1 MPILEADIKLLKS
14 QVMEDVPEG
23 GGASTGE
30 IIVDNVSNN
39 IFADIPELSR
49 ITGAVNL
56 RLGYLGVQT
65 ANTDPYRGARVVIG
79 KPPGDPRVSALLFQP
94 RPFDRRTDMQSRIE
108 SYLARGPK
116 WAGYLYD
123 QHIEGQRAIV
133 LLQREG
139 TELPAVGK
147 TLVLVGNEGLGTE
160 YQQYVRVTKV
170 ASQLR
175 EFTLSGPS
183 GTRNF
188 SRQVVTCDI
197 SDALRYDFA
206 GVPATDL
213 DSGSDFVGRA
223 VVRDTVVADAAR
235 YYGASPLA
243 VAGELGDTTISAE
256 SIYASIVPSA
266 QTETPIADARP
277 NQRLLAVQRAGEQ
290 SISFTASVTLSP
302 TSSLYV
308 GGAIYPGSLSV
319 AFSGGVTL
327 SDLGGVLRNGTT
339 PVGTV
344 DYANGVLT
352 AAAGQVFIGSATI
365 SYLPAGLPTVP
376 TETVAVPVTTSSRAQ
391 TLSITLN
398 PIPAPGTMSLSY
410 MVGGRW
416 YVLTDNGS
424 GALRGADSA
433 YGAGNLSFV
442 TGSLVATLGALPDVG
457 SDILLSWA
465 TSGFHDSIPAATAR
479 SYFTGSLGAIAAPG
493 TVTITWGGNSVTD
506 NGAGGFTGAGT
517 GTIDYA
523 TGAFEL
529 SPDTLPAPGQAWSAT
544 FGDAA
549 SAQTG
554 GTLATFTDLGTTFEG
569 NLPGAYRA
577 GSFSAEVE
585 VSLGRSDTPGQIY
598 GTSRR
603 RIVDDAAGKLWL
615 VTKTAD
621 GTTTR
626 NEVGTINATTGQLL
640 ITKTVTL
647 SANVYYTT
655 ELRRPMIGVIW
666 LPVEVQGW
674 NYQYAHFSQGS
685 PALTNVKYT
694 AGASSAQTAS
704 GTWSTLSVR
713 IPKPGSAVLVSGSI
727 AFTAGGHRYADRL
740 GRLLRDI
747 DPSTGAGADVGPV
760 DYIDGVATLSV
771 WPGLTTQPITLQ
783 AALIQYADV
792 LVTGASFRTP
802 LAPLRPA
809 SLSIAATRRSD
820 SAVITATA
828 DANGRINTASVVGI
842 VNVQTGVARVWFRK
856 ATGTADELLDLTSLG
871 IPGVT
876 TVYVDAVYADTL
888 RFGAVGYSYLPLD
901 ADVIGLDPVRLP
913 TDGRVPIFRPGDV
926 AMVHHTVTTSP
937 ATVSNGQTIDLGR
950 IRLARVRV
958 LGNDGA
964 TIPDGYTANLTAGT
978 ITFSNV
984 TGYAQPVRIEH
995 LIKDETLVID
1005 AQINGDIT
1013 LQRPLTHDFPLGSI
1027 VSSVLLVGTLFA
1039 RVPLMFDQQTWT
1051 GVWSDDLIGSAL
1063 SANYNGISHPM
1074 VVTNVA
1080 GVTERWAIVFTNSTT
1095 FRLIGEH
1102 LGVIAEGVTTSD
1114 FAPVNP
1120 AVGLP
1125 YFTIPAAGWG
1135 GGWATGNVLRLNTV
1149 GALHP
1154 LGLVRTIQQGD
1165 ATLDDDSF
1173 TVLVLGDRDKT

>member
-398 PIPAPGTMSLSY
+398 PIPAP
-410 MVGGRW
+410 
-416 YVLTDNGS
+416 
-424 GALRGADSA
+424 
-433 YGAGNLSFV
+433 V
-442 TGSLVATLGALPDVG
+442 TLLPPHV
-457 SDILLSWA
+457 IV
-465 TSGFHDSIPAATAR
+465 
-479 SYFTGSLGAIAAPG
+479 
-493 TVTITWGGNSVTD
+493 TV
-506 NGAGGFTGAGT
+506 
-517 GTIDYA
+517 
-523 TGAFEL
+523 
-529 SPDTLPAPGQAWSAT
+529 
-544 FGDAA
+544 
-549 SAQTG
+549 
-554 GTLATFTDLGTTFEG
+554 
-569 NLPGAYRA
+569 PGAA
-577 GSFSAEVE
+577 
-585 VSLGRSDTPGQIY
+585 
-598 GTSRR
+598 
-603 RIVDDAAGKLWL
+603 
-615 VTKTAD
+615 
-621 GTTTR
+621 
-626 NEVGTINATTGQLL
+626 
-640 ITKTVTL
+640 
-647 SANVYYTT
+647 
-655 ELRRPMIGVIW
+655 M
-666 LPVEVQGW
+666 
-674 NYQYAHFSQGS
+674 
-685 PALTNVKYT
+685 
-694 AGASSAQTAS
+694 
-704 GTWSTLSVR
+704 
-713 IPKPGSAVLVSGSI
+713 
-727 AFTAGGHRYADRL
+727 
-740 GRLLRDI
+740 
-747 DPSTGAGADVGPV
+747 
-760 DYIDGVATLSV
+760 
-771 WPGLTTQPITLQ
+771 
-783 AALIQYADV
+783 
-792 LVTGASFRTP
+792 
-802 LAPLRPA
+802 APR
-809 SLSIAATRRSD
+809 
-820 SAVITATA
+820 
-828 DANGRINTASVVGI
+828 
-842 VNVQTGVARVWFRK
+842 
-856 ATGTADELLDLTSLG
+856 
-871 IPGVT
+871 
-876 TVYVDAVYADTL
+876 
-888 RFGAVGYSYLPLD
+888 
-901 ADVIGLDPVRLP
+901 DPV
-913 TDGRVPIFRPGDV
+913 
-926 AMVHHTVTTSP
+926 
-937 ATVSNGQTIDLGR
+937 
-950 IRLARVRV
+950 
-958 LGNDGA
+958 
-964 TIPDGYTANLTAGT
+964 
-978 ITFSNV
+978 
-984 TGYAQPVRIEH
+984 
-995 LIKDETLVID
+995 K
-1005 AQINGDIT
+1005 
-1013 LQRPLTHDFPLGSI
+1013 
-1027 VSSVLLVGTLFA
+1027 
-1039 RVPLMFDQQTWT
+1039 
-1051 GVWSDDLIGSAL
+1051 
-1063 SANYNGISHPM
+1063 
-1074 VVTNVA
+1074 
-1080 GVTERWAIVFTNSTT
+1080 
-1095 FRLIGEH
+1095 
-1102 LGVIAEGVTTSD
+1102 
-1114 FAPVNP
+1114 
-1120 AVGLP
+1120 
-1125 YFTIPAAGWG
+1125 
-1135 GGWATGNVLRLNTV
+1135 
-1149 GALHP
+1149 
-1154 LGLVRTIQQGD
+1154 
-1165 ATLDDDSF
+1165 
-1173 TVLVLGDRDKT
+1173 